1 MTLELT
7 EAAQAIGAREAPP
20 EGRATGFS
28 VDSRTLEPGD
38 LFFALRGVNHDGH
51 DFVPQAFEKGAV
63 AAVVE
68 RPVAAGGPLLRVPDT
83 YRALKDLAAY
93 ARRRWTGTMIG
104 VTGSAG
110 KTTTKEAIAHLLR
123 TRLAV
128 GKSEGNYNNHVGVP
142 LSILRLP
149 GDCRAAVIEIAM
161 NHAGEIAELAAIA
174 RPEIGVVTNVGHA
187 HVEFFDSIE
196 GIARAKRELIE
207 ALPADGTAVLNAD
220 DPRVLAFRE
229 VHPGPVITY
238 GFSEGADVRAD
249 RLEPLEG
256 GSRFHLADG
265 GWLETPLE
273 GRHAI
278 RNLLAALA
286 VARLFGLGAQELA
299 GAVRSFDVPAMRG
312 RRFRREGVTIL
323 DDCYN
328 ASPEAMYAMLD
339 TLRRTPGQRKV
350 AVLGQMLELGRH
362 SEALHRQ
369 VGRDAA
375 AGGVNLLIG
384 VKGDARHLVE
394 AAVEAGLPREAAYF
408 LEDPEEAGELLRR
421 LAQPGDVILFKASR
435 GTRIERALQRFLG

>member
-1 MTLELT
+1 MRLALGEV
-7 EAAQAIGAREAPP
+7 AQAIGAREAPP
-20 EGRATGFS
+20 ERHATGFS

-51 DFVPQAFEKGAV
+51 DFALQAFEKGAV

-68 RPVAAGGPLLRVPDT
+68 RPVAGGGPLLRVADT

-110 KTTTKEAIAHLLR
+110 KTTTKEAIAHLLG

-149 GDCRAAVIEIAM
+149 GEGRAAVIEIAM

-229 VHPGPVITY
+229 VHPGPVMTF
-238 GFSEGADVRAD
+238 GFSEGADVRAEC
-249 RLEPLEG
+249 LEQLET
-256 GSRFHLADG
+256 GSRFRLAGD

-286 VARLFGLGAQELA
+286 VARLFGLGVQELA
-299 GAVRSFDVPAMRG
+299 EAVRSFEAGAMRG
-312 RRFRREGVTIL
+312 RPLSRNGVTIL

-328 ASPEAMYAMLD
+328 ANPEAVCAMLD
-339 TLRRTPGQRKV
+339 TLREKPGRRKV
-350 AVLGQMLELGRH
+350 ALLGQMLELGRH

-369 VGRDAA
+369 VGRYAA
-375 AGGVNLLIG
+375 ESGIDLLIG

-394 AAVEAGLPREAAYF
+394 AAVEAGLPPGAAHFCEEPEA
-408 LEDPEEAGELLRR
+408 AGELLRR
-421 LAQPGDVILFKASR
+421 LARPGDVILFKASR
-435 GTRIERALQRFLG
+435 GTGIEKALQRFLG